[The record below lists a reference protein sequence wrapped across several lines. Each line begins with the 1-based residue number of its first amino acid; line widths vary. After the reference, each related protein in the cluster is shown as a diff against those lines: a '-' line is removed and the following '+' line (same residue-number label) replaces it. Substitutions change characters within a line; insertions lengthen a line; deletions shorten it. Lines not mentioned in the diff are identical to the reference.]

1 MHTRVEIH
9 LFVYLFFILETW
21 GVIQRGGMTLYSD
34 FLYLTPPLG
43 CTQSF
48 HGTGFIFWIQTGEGG
63 AGREPFARDNRIP
76 AFC

>member
-1 MHTRVEIH
+1 MHTWVEIH

-21 GVIQRGGMTLYSD
+21 DMIQRGGMTLYSD

-43 CTQSF
+43 CSQTF
-48 HGTGFIFWIQTGEGG
+48 RGTGFILWIQTGEGG
-63 AGREPFARDNRIP
+63 ADREPFAGDNRTP